1 MMKTWSDSCSHPA
14 CLLLGEQDH
23 TLVLPGMS
31 RPWCAEQMLILLQE
45 QWGLGVLRRLRG
57 FSLLLGE
64 WFLWVLGSQRAGL
77 CHREWQRTRTELQLL
92 LESRGHTY
100 LVFCLLGGSLIA
112 LGMVNGTGSSKHR
125 WGWGQVLGRGWA
137 LGQGVRRCW
146 PISTPV
152 LTLLTHPSYVSPG
165 WTPQLC
171 GASWGGGNFFFP
183 VHTTDLAGL
192 GSGLG
197 NFWVLFLL
205 LYVVGRQRKDK
216 ELTFAWGINHR

>member
-1 MMKTWSDSCSHPA
+1 MFPPCLSPA
-14 CLLLGEQDH
+14 RWTGPYLGAAEYEQ
-23 TLVLPGMS
+23 TLVCRADADSSPG
-31 RPWCAEQMLILLQE
+31 A
-45 QWGLGVLRRLRG
+45 VRLRSAAWG